1 MPAQDLPVDATMP
14 EKPLQLALLIS
25 GSGRTVVNL
34 HQRIADGTLSARVRV
49 VVSSRAD
56 VGGVQRS
63 RELGI
68 PTTVLERRSLS
79 PREFQRG
86 INDAVAGADL
96 VCMAGFLSLWHIPQE
111 WHGRVINIHPAL
123 LPEFGGRG
131 MYGLRVHEAVLAAG
145 RTQSGCTIHFCDNQY
160 DHGPIIL
167 QRKVPVLPHDTPGEL
182 AARVFEQ
189 ECIAYPAAI
198 ALFAEDRI
206 RLDSGTVT
214 IA

>member
-1 MPAQDLPVDATMP
+1 MHVID
-14 EKPLQLALLIS
+14 
-25 GSGRTVVNL
+25 G
-34 HQRIADGTLSARVRV
+34 IAEGTLCAQVRV
-49 VVSSRAD
+49 VVSSRTD
-56 VGGVQRS
+56 VRGVRRS

-68 PTTVLERRSLS
+68 PTTVLEQRNLS
-79 PREFQRG
+79 SREFQSG

-96 VCMAGFLSLWHIPQE
+96 VCMAGFLSLWQIPPE

-131 MYGLRVHEAVLAAG
+131 MYGLRVHQAVLAAG

-167 QRKVPVLPHDTPGEL
+167 QRKVPVLPQDTPDTLG
-182 AARVFEQ
+182 ARVFEQ
-189 ECIAYPAAI
+189 ECAAYPDAI
-198 ALFAEDRI
+198 ELFAQDRI
-206 RLDSGTVT
+206 RLASGTVT

>member
-1 MPAQDLPVDATMP
+1 MPAQDLPVDAAMP
-14 EKPLQLALLIS
+14 EKRLQLALLIS
-25 GSGRTVVNL
+25 GSGRTIVNL
-34 HQRIADGTLSARVRV
+34 HERITEGTLNARVRV
-49 VVSSRAD
+49 VVSSRTD
-56 VGGVQRS
+56 VRGVQRA

-68 PTTVLERRSLS
+68 PTTVLQRRSLS
-79 PREFQRG
+79 PDEFQRG

-96 VCMAGFLSLWHIPQE
+96 VCMAGFLSLWDIPDE
-111 WHGRVINIHPAL
+111 WYGRVINIHPAL

-131 MYGLRVHEAVLAAG
+131 MYGLHVHQAVLAAG
-145 RTQSGCTIHFCDNQY
+145 RTESGCTIHFCDNQY

-167 QRKVPVLPHDTPGEL
+167 QRKVPVLPQDTPDTL

-189 ECIAYPAAI
+189 ECIAYPDAI